1 MNDAFKRIASAI
13 PYLVV
18 TGYLLAMIGGVAALL
33 SLLR

>member
-13 PYLVV
+13 PYLAVA
-18 TGYLLAMIGGVAALL
+18 GYLLAMIAGVSALL